1 MNEVLLLVV
10 HEAYSLDGFSVLKQ
24 IDKREFDEMLIQIL
38 DVEILVQS
46 GI

>member
-1 MNEVLLLVV
+1 MYEVLLLVV
-10 HEAYSLDGFSVLKQ
+10 QEAYSLDGFSVLKQ